1 MSCSRCGSGSTREA
15 EVILKVLVLC
25 SYPIE
30 SAATRFRVMQF
41 IRPLAD
47 QGIELTVLPFLSGE
61 QFRDFYSDKGTVRK
75 AVGLL
80 GPLRRRFAFAFG
92 AARYDLLL
100 VQREAMFFGPAIF
113 EWLYHKIGNVPMVL
127 DLDDATYV
135 SYVSPSYGKLGSF
148 FKFFGKTDSLI
159 QKAALVVCGNRF
171 IAEYAASKGA
181 ETIVIPTVADT
192 GIFSPVVKNN
202 ELPVLGW
209 IGTHSTLPFL
219 ESIFPV
225 LEKLAKDHE
234 FKLRIVGAGKTDIKI
249 AGVEVEN
256 RVWRLESEPEEFQT
270 LDIGLYPIALS
281 SSANEQWLKG
291 KSGFKAIQYL
301 AVGVPFVMSP
311 VGVCAEIGQDNVT
324 HFNAVTNEDWYNSLS
339 RLIADPELRNRMGK
353 AGRDLALAD
362 YTVPTHARALAEAM
376 KRVAAGR
383 NAN

>member
-1 MSCSRCGSGSTREA
+1 MEQFVEPLREH
-15 EVILKVLVLC
+15 
-25 SYPIE
+25 
-30 SAATRFRVMQF
+30 
-41 IRPLAD
+41 
-47 QGIELTVLPFLSGE
+47 GIELTIEPFLDTHQFQSLYSGGG
-61 QFRDFYSDKGTVRK
+61 FLKK
-75 AVGLL
+75 AAGMIRPLIKRLTGLAEA
-80 GPLRRRFAFAFG
+80 GK
-92 AARYDLLL
+92 YDLLF

-113 EWLYHKIGNVPMVL
+113 ESIYRIIGRTPMIL

-159 QKAALVVCGNRF
+159 QKASLVVCGNRF
-171 IAEYAASKGA
+171 IAEYAASKGG

-192 GIFSPVVKNN
+192 DIFSPVEKNN

-225 LEKLAKDHE
+225 LEKLAKDHK
-234 FKLRIVGAGKTDIKI
+234 FKLRIVGAGKSDIKI
-249 AGVEVEN
+249 AGVEIEN
-256 RVWRLESEPEEFQT
+256 RVWQLESEPEEFQT

-324 HFNAVTNEDWYNSLS
+324 HFNAVANEDWYNSLS
-339 RLIADPELRNRMGK
+339 RLIADPELRNRMGN
-353 AGRDLALAD
+353 AGRDLALAN
-362 YTVPTHARALAEAM
+362 YTVPTHAQALADAM
-376 KRVAAGR
+376 KRVAGR